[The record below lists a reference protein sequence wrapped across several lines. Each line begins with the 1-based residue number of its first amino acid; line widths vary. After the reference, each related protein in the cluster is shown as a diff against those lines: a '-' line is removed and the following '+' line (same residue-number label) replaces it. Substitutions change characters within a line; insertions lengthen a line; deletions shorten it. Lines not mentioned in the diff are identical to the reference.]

1 MMIFRSPGR
10 LLQRR
15 SGQPEKVRGMN
26 ASLILAAKPGPLM
39 ERPPDRRVG
48 NRRRIAWAAILA
60 VVGVIAGLY
69 TVDAVNSAATAFPA
83 VVTTSKVYDL
93 NFAGSGKVAS
103 LLVGVGQKV
112 RAGQVLA
119 RQDTTALGAQLAAV
133 QSVVKA
139 DQQAVSQYE
148 APQLSSAQRQQDALQ
163 VQQGQTALGNART
176 ALASAEASGTSAVS
190 AAQAAVSNAG
200 QVAAGD
206 QALYTGACPGG
217 PVPPAADLVGAALQ
231 QAQSAFAHCQDLQLQ
246 MDRDVAAYQQ
256 AQAQIPVV
264 ESQAQA
270 AINQAQATVNSAQ
283 ATLNLTEYQQ
293 TLQTSANDPVG
304 AAQAQ
309 AQLSQA
315 ESQLAVARQ
324 AVADATLTAPDSGTV
339 AEVYGAVGEYVGPD
353 GVHQYQAPAALPAP
367 EPAQF
372 QLFPS
377 QSSAVGGSGA
387 AGGYQPLIEIISG
400 QQQVMAQVPENQV
413 SGLRQGRAVQ
423 VDVGA
428 LHTNVTGRVSSVV
441 LNATRSIS
449 AVTYDVVV
457 TLDRTVPGLLPGM
470 SATVRA

>member
-1 MMIFRSPGR
+1 MMLFRSPGR
-10 LLQRR
+10 SLQRR
-15 SGQPEKVRGMN
+15 SGQAEKVRGMN
-26 ASLILAAKPGPLM
+26 ASLILAAKPGPLA

-48 NRRRIAWAAILA
+48 YRRRVAWAAILA

-69 TVDAVNSAATAFPA
+69 TLHAVNSAATSFPA

-93 NFAGSGKVAS
+93 NFAGTGKVTA
-103 LLVGVGQKV
+103 LLVDVGQKV
-112 RAGQVLA
+112 SAGQVLA
-119 RQDTTALGAQLAAV
+119 RQDTTALAAQLAAV
-133 QSVVKA
+133 EGVVHA

-148 APQLSSAQRQQDALQ
+148 APRLSSAQLEQDALQ
-163 VQQGQTALGNART
+163 VQQAQTALANART

-206 QALYTGACPGG
+206 ESLYTQACPGG
-217 PVPPAADLVGAALQ
+217 PVPPASDLVGSALQ
-231 QAQSAFAHCQDLQLQ
+231 QAQSQFAHCQDLQLQ
-246 MDRDVAAYQQ
+246 MGRDVAAYQQ

-283 ATLNLTEYQQ
+283 ATLDLTEYQQ
-293 TLQTSANDPVG
+293 TLQSSANDPVG

-315 ESQLAVARQ
+315 QSQLAAARQ
-324 AVADATLTAPDSGTV
+324 AVASATMTAPDSGTV

-353 GVHQYQAPAALPAP
+353 GVHQYQGPAASPTPQPA
-367 EPAQF
+367 EF

-377 QSSAVGGSGA
+377 QSSSVGGNGGA
-387 AGGYQPLIEIISG
+387 SGYQPLIEIISG
-400 QQQVMAQVPENQV
+400 QQQVVAQVPENQV
-413 SGLRQGRAVQ
+413 SGLRQGSTVH
-423 VDVGA
+423 VDVAA
-428 LHTNVTGRVSSVV
+428 LHASVAGRVSGVV
-441 LNATRSIS
+441 LNATRSTS
-449 AVTYDVVV
+449 AVTYDVLV
-457 TLDRTVPGLLPGM
+457 TLDRAVPGLLPGM